1 MVNIKIPFRYLF
13 CDFVYGRGAD
23 ERADLIFKFSKN
35 GKELMVETVNG
46 IYSHEKLLAVCCAYE
61 MSRGNDVAVPF
72 DSPEYFDLLS
82 ENARVLRYLSNP
94 AGKSDSEAR
103 NIASKQWFSV
113 DALFLAAKLLFIVR
127 ETGKSL
133 GKLVSELPQKY
144 VSVKLF
150 KINFS
155 PSKLSEV
162 CSVKAETIDKK
173 ELCSLFADE
182 ATRQITF
189 SKLIKSY
196 QQRLYW
202 HIRKMVMVHD
212 DANDILQNTFIKAWT
227 NLLSYRGDASFTTWI
242 YRIATNETL
251 DFLQSAYARHAG
263 ESVDFETSLAGT
275 IDHDPYFDGDAAE
288 KLLYKAIATLP
299 DKQRLVFNMRYFD
312 EMPYAQMSEIVG
324 TSEGALKASYHLAVK
339 KVEQY
344 ILDHR

>member
-1 MVNIKIPFRYLF
+1 MANNKNEQIILEQLKDNTLRS
-13 CDFVYGRGAD
+13 A
-23 ERADLIFKFSKN
+23 AFSTVV
-35 GKELMVETVNG
+35 EL
-46 IYSHEKLLAVCCAYE
+46 Y
-61 MSRGNDVAVPF
+61 
-72 DSPEYFDLLS
+72 
-82 ENARVLRYLSNP
+82 
-94 AGKSDSEAR
+94 
-103 NIASKQWFSV
+103 SKQ
-113 DALFLAAKLLFIVR
+113 I
-127 ETGKSL
+127 
-133 GKLVSELPQKY
+133 
-144 VSVKLF
+144 
-150 KINFS
+150 
-155 PSKLSEV
+155 
-162 CSVKAETIDKK
+162 
-173 ELCSLFADE
+173 
-182 ATRQITF
+182 
-189 SKLIKSY
+189 
-196 QQRLYW
+196 YW
-202 HIRKMVMVHD
+202 HIRNIVLSHD

>member
-1 MVNIKIPFRYLF
+1 MK
-13 CDFVYGRGAD
+13 
-23 ERADLIFKFSKN
+23 
-35 GKELMVETVNG
+35 
-46 IYSHEKLLAVCCAYE
+46 
-61 MSRGNDVAVPF
+61 
-72 DSPEYFDLLS
+72 
-82 ENARVLRYLSNP
+82 
-94 AGKSDSEAR
+94 
-103 NIASKQWFSV
+103 
-113 DALFLAAKLLFIVR
+113 
-127 ETGKSL
+127 
-133 GKLVSELPQKY
+133 
-144 VSVKLF
+144 
-150 KINFS
+150 
-155 PSKLSEV
+155 
-162 CSVKAETIDKK
+162 ETIDKK
-173 ELCSLFADE
+173 ELCALFADE
-182 ATRQITF
+182 ATRQVTF
-189 SKLIKSY
+189 SKLIKNY

>member
-1 MVNIKIPFRYLF
+1 MK
-13 CDFVYGRGAD
+13 
-23 ERADLIFKFSKN
+23 
-35 GKELMVETVNG
+35 
-46 IYSHEKLLAVCCAYE
+46 
-61 MSRGNDVAVPF
+61 
-72 DSPEYFDLLS
+72 
-82 ENARVLRYLSNP
+82 
-94 AGKSDSEAR
+94 
-103 NIASKQWFSV
+103 
-113 DALFLAAKLLFIVR
+113 
-127 ETGKSL
+127 
-133 GKLVSELPQKY
+133 
-144 VSVKLF
+144 
-150 KINFS
+150 
-155 PSKLSEV
+155 
-162 CSVKAETIDKK
+162 ETIDKK
-173 ELCSLFADE
+173 ELCALFADE
-182 ATRQITF
+182 ATRQVTF
-189 SKLIKSY
+189 SILIKSY

-251 DFLQSAYARHAG
+251 DFLQSSYARHAG